1 MTATAKLFT
10 HGGSQAVRLPKAFR
24 FEGREVAIR
33 KEGDKVILEP
43 IQVQKETWT
52 EFWARVDVLRGDA
65 EPFPYPPRD
74 DLAWPDPVKF
84 DNE

>member
-1 MTATAKLFT
+1 MTTTAKLFT

-43 IQVQKETWT
+43 VQVHKESWA
-52 EFWARVDVLRGDA
+52 EFWARMDALRGDA
-65 EPFPYPPRD
+65 ELFPYPPRD
-74 DLAWPDPVKF
+74 DLVWPDPVRF
-84 DNE
+84 DDE